1 MITASKWQPR
11 EKRKADLGWRPT
23 NIKSH
28 VVFLT
33 CAMSFCTGCMD
44 GPFYTLN
51 SAMPWTQR
59 AWQEDE
65 QYGATYTTRV
75 TEFDTLKS
83 QIPTMA
89 PDEQEKWANVLTEMM
104 DSETS
109 PELRRRSVECLAMIN
124 GPIADEGLTK
134 ASEDRVDKVR
144 ITACKAWQS
153 RKSETSKKML
163 TQIAVS
169 DQSPSVRI
177 AALEALGKTAGG
189 VAKEAFEMA
198 LEDNDPAIQY
208 QAAKSLKQIT
218 GEDFGGDIEAWQN
231 FLANS
236 PGFPEEP
243 KVADQS
249 WFNLPTL
256 TR

>member
-1 MITASKWQPR
+1 MIVAGWCQQSRTRFLNICRQRTNAK
-11 EKRKADLGWRPT
+11 KALAV
-23 NIKSH
+23 IA
-28 VVFLT
+28 
-33 CAMSFCTGCMD
+33 CALPFSTGCMD
-44 GPFYTLN
+44 GPFYQLN

-65 QYGATYTTRV
+65 KYGATYTTR
-75 TEFDTLKS
+75 TAEFDRLKS
-83 QIPTMA
+83 QIAYMEP
-89 PDEQEKWANVLTEMM
+89 EEKEKWANMLTEMM
-104 DSETS
+104 DTETS
-109 PELRRRSVECLAMIN
+109 PELRRRSVECLAMIT

-134 ASEDRVDKVR
+134 ASEDKVDKVR
-144 ITACKAWQS
+144 ITACKAWQA
-153 RKSETSKKML
+153 RKTDAAKKML

-177 AALEALGKTAGG
+177 AALEALGETAGG

-198 LEDNDPAIQY
+198 LEDDDPAIQY
-208 QAAKSLKQIT
+208 QAARSLKQIT

-249 WFNLPTL
+249 WFSIPTL